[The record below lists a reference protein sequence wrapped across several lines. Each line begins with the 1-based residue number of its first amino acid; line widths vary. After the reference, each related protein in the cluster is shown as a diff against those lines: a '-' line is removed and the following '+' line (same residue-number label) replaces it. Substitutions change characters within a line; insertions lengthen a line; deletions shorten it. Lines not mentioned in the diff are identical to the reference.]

1 MLNRVCREYSRAA
14 LVAEVEKHDI
24 ISFDIFDTLV
34 MRNVYYNKDVF
45 RIMAQELD
53 AVWNIDFFE
62 IRTEA
67 ERVLSQERY
76 PYIEEIYG
84 YISERYPCLKGH
96 EQTLIDREI
105 ALETE
110 LILPRHDMVEIFYL
124 AQKLQ
129 KQVYIVSDMYMH
141 HDTLAAILEKK
152 GIRGYHKMLVSSEYN
167 SSKPQHLF
175 DHYLKEVPQG
185 TYLHIGDS
193 WACDILPSGPLGID
207 SFRLKMSTEIYEY
220 EENTL
225 PPADLAERTRVA
237 QYVAEKYNSP
247 FCMEN
252 RE

>member
-1 MLNRVCREYSRAA
+1 MQEI
-14 LVAEVEKHDI
+14 EKHDI

-53 AVWNIDFFE
+53 PVWNMDFFE

-67 ERVLSQERY
+67 ERVLSQETY
-76 PYIEEIYG
+76 PYIEEIYA

-110 LILPRHDMVEIFYL
+110 LILPRHDVVEAFYL

-129 KQVYIVSDMYMH
+129 KKVYIVSDMYMH

-152 GIRGYHKMLVSSEYN
+152 GITGYTKMLVSSEYG

-175 DHYLKEVPQG
+175 EHYLKEIPEG
-185 TYLHIGDS
+185 TCLHVGDS
-193 WACDILPSGPLGID
+193 WVCDILPSGALGID

-220 EENTL
+220 EENTIA
-225 PPADLAERTRVA
+225 PAELAERTRVA
-237 QYVAEKYNSP
+237 EYVAEKYNSP
-247 FCMEN
+247 FFVES
-252 RE
+252 RK